1 VERFAPLGIKSLLR
15 DGTLLMIKE
24 LFARII
30 LVLFI
35 IGLSSE
41 VENDATGSAAIKQQP
56 SGQPSKS
63 AETL

>member
-1 VERFAPLGIKSLLR
+1 
-15 DGTLLMIKE
+15 MIKE

-41 VENDATGSAAIKQQP
+41 VENDAAGSTTTKQQP

-63 AETL
+63 ADML